1 MSEPALSAARGD
13 TELAARLV
21 EELGVATSAEAS
33 ADTGWGEY
41 LSHLAGW
48 TMRAIADLL
57 FRAVD
62 ALPLP
67 AGWPKALAT
76 VVIAG
81 ALVLLVV
88 VIVRATL
95 AWRRKRRQAD
105 TGSPEVIVEPEGHPD
120 RDGERAR
127 DATAWRAELEA
138 LLAAGRVAEALSA
151 AWWWLARALAG
162 ERADPSWT
170 GRELLSHTGR
180 RDLLPVVRRLE
191 AFTYGGRRPA
201 PAELARL
208 ADDLIA
214 RVEGAAG

>member
-1 MSEPALSAARGD
+1 MSGMAPSAARGD

-21 EELGVATSAEAS
+21 EELGVTTSAEAS
-33 ADTGWGEY
+33 ADAGWGEY

-48 TMRAIADLL
+48 TMREIAGLL
-57 FRAVD
+57 FRMVD

-67 AGWPKALAT
+67 AGWPRVLAT

-88 VIVRATL
+88 VIVRAIL
-95 AWRRKRRQAD
+95 ARRRKRREAEA
-105 TGSPEVIVEPEGHPD
+105 GSPEVIAAAAGDEEQA
-120 RDGERAR
+120 RER
-127 DATAWRAELEA
+127 DAAAWRAELEA
-138 LLAAGRVAEALSA
+138 LLAAGRVTEALSA

-180 RDLLPVVRRLE
+180 RDLLPAVRRLE

-201 PAELARL
+201 PAELSRL